1 MERDLSLLD
10 ALVQVSFEVTAIL
23 SQVAGEHDLS
33 LTQLRL
39 LAILRDR
46 SPRMS
51 ELADHLGLDRSTI
64 SGLVDRAA
72 RRGLVE
78 RVADSVDRRSA
89 RVALTEAGREL
100 TERGGA
106 EVARRT
112 APLLARLGAADQR
125 RLAGLLA
132 GLLD

>member
-1 MERDLSLLD
+1 VDRDLSLLD

-39 LAILRDR
+39 VAILRDR

-72 RRGLVE
+72 RRGIVE
-78 RVADSVDRRSA
+78 RVADPVDRRSS
-89 RVALTEAGREL
+89 RVALTDAGREL
-100 TERGGA
+100 AATGGE
-106 EVARRT
+106 EVTRRT
-112 APLLARLGAADQR
+112 APMLARIGAADQR
-125 RLAGLLA
+125 RLAGLLG
-132 GLLD
+132 GLLG